1 MNATVLPEGA
11 TIITVD
17 EGGEFMSMIAEHYAD
32 EFADDDVLSTE
43 LVDGEHAV
51 NSGGV
56 VCIIVKGVPQ

>member
-56 VCIIVKGVPQ
+56 VCIIIKGVPQ

>member
-32 EFADDDVLSTE
+32 EFADDDDLSTE
-43 LVDGEHAV
+43 LVDGEHTV